1 MRSTMASFSTSIE
14 LATAASRLPRPVRRR
29 RLLPALDDPRP
40 STAEGHPE
48 RCWGSLAPRCRCR
61 AQRRQRRA
69 HDPRRR
75 RAGSLPEMLLPAAVR
90 IEPET
95 LNLGS
100 EAGDGT
106 VSIFLSLPLPHQA
119 SEIIPSSV
127 ELCLVQRCVS
137 GDGSWNL
144 AGNSTLQSKF
154 DREGVRGLL
163 QGAHGWVTLDAHGDL
178 SVPPGHFQGSD
189 AVAVLD

>member
-1 MRSTMASFSTSIE
+1 MIRGLLRPRVILSAAGAAWL
-14 LATAASRLPRPVRRR
+14 LAVGVALNAANVVPTTHAGVVRV
-29 RLLPALDDPRP
+29 
-40 STAEGHPE
+40 
-48 RCWGSLAPRCRCR
+48 
-61 AQRRQRRA
+61 
-69 HDPRRR
+69 
-75 RAGSLPEMLLPAAVR
+75 SLPEMLLPAAVR

-127 ELCLVQRCVS
+127 ELCLGQRCVS

-154 DREGVRGLL
+154 DREVVRGLL

-189 AVAVLD
+189 AVVVLD